1 MVEYGTSNVIKKQDK
16 KNPPLVVFGIAF
28 GEVSHLDYEPNS
40 KLKVPQT
47 DLLVFFRQMAV

>member
-1 MVEYGTSNVIKKQDK
+1 MVEYGNSNLVKKK
-16 KNPPLVVFGIAF
+16 AKRNPPLVVFGIAF

-47 DLLVFFRQMAV
+47 DLLVFF